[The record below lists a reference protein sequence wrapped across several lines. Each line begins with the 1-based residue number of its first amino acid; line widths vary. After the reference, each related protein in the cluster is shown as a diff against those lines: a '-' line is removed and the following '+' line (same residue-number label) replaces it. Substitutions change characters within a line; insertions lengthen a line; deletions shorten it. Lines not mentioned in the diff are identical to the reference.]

1 MKNRIYLDNAAT
13 TQAAS
18 EVILIEVML
27 TCFTATYGNPS
38 SLHSFGL
45 EAKKFIEASR
55 RNIADFINAQPDEL
69 IFTGSGTESNN
80 TVIKGI
86 TQSLRDKGKGDH
98 IITTAIEHHAI
109 HEPLHFLEKQGLKV
123 TYLPNDGNGLVDP
136 DDLKN
141 AITGRTILVSVM
153 HANNEIGTIEPVKE
167 LGAVCRERGV
177 YFHTDAVQTF
187 GHIPIDVQE
196 MNIDLL
202 SASAHKLYG
211 PKGVGLLYVRTG
223 AQMTPLLHGGDQEKR
238 RRAATQNT
246 PGIAGF
252 GRAVEL
258 AASEMEKEAVRQSRL
273 RDKLI
278 AALLEAVPESKLN
291 GHPKLRLPNNVNMSF
306 AYVEGEAML
315 LNLDLEG
322 IAAST
327 GSACTSSS
335 LEPSHVLTACGMTHE
350 LSHGSLRFSL
360 GRMTTEEEIEQVI
373 KVLPPIIA
381 KLRAMSPL
389 YRKQGVR

>member
-1 MKNRIYLDNAAT
+1 MNRIYLDNAAT
-13 TQAAS
+13 TQAAP
-18 EVILIEVML
+18 EVIEAIQ
-27 TCFTATYGNPS
+27 TCFRETYGNPS

-45 EAKKFIEASR
+45 EARGVIESSR
-55 RNIADFINAQPDEL
+55 RKIAGFINAQPDEL

-86 TQSLRDKGKGDH
+86 AQSLREKGDH

-109 HEPLHFLEKQGLKV
+109 HEPLHFLENQGVKV
-123 TYLPNDGNGLVDP
+123 TYLPNDDNGLVDP
-136 DDLKN
+136 DDLKK

-167 LGAVCRERGV
+167 LGAICRERGV

-187 GHIPIDVQE
+187 GHIPIDVQN

-211 PKGVGLLYVRTG
+211 PKGVGLLYVRK
-223 AQMTPLLHGGDQEKR
+223 AVQITPLLHGGDQEKR
-238 RRAATQNT
+238 RRASTHNT
-246 PGIAGF
+246 PGIAGLSK
-252 GRAVEL
+252 AVEL
-258 AASEMEKEAVRQSRL
+258 AGSEMEKEAVRQSRL

-291 GHPKLRLPNNVNMSF
+291 GHPKFRLPNNVNMSF

-315 LNLDLEG
+315 LNLDMDG
-322 IAAST
+322 IAVAT
-327 GSACTSSS
+327 GSACTSTS

-360 GRMTTEEEIEQVI
+360 GHATTEEEIEQVI

-389 YRKQGVR
+389 YKKQGAK